1 MKYLISYLPTEYVIK
16 GIFIP
21 RKGYSREELAQGK
34 REVIAVSEQQ
44 LNLLETSP
52 LFQTFIATK
61 KMRVLDKAPEN
72 LLSGEERMAKL
83 LAENK
88 ALKAEAMAN
97 RAPAPDKKPQTVKTE
112 AVKPVITETKKE
124 EVK

>member
-16 GIFIP
+16 GIWIP
-21 RKGYSREELAQGK
+21 RKGYSREELSQGK

-44 LNLLETSP
+44 LNLLNESP
-52 LFQTFIATK
+52 LFQTFLATK
-61 KMRVLDKAPEN
+61 KMRILDKAPDN
-72 LLSGEERMAKL
+72 LLSGEERMANL
-83 LAENK
+83 IAENK

-97 RAPAPDKKPQTVKTE
+97 RAPAPQRGKKTE
-112 AVKPVITETKKE
+112 AVTAPVVEMKE